1 MLKDT
6 AAVTISPYG
15 NSGPERGCSES
26 LEGFLP
32 RGQQASLSLPSMLTT
47 V

>member
-1 MLKDT
+1 MMKDT

-15 NSGPERGCSES
+15 NSGSERDCSGS

-32 RGQQASLSLPSMLTT
+32 RGKQTSLSLPSMLTT